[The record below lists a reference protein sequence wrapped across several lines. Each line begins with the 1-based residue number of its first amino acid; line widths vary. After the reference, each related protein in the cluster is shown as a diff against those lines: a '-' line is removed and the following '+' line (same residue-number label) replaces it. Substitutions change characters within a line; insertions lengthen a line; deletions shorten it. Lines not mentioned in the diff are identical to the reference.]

1 MRNKIG
7 NFAYGVFSLGKAQS
21 IQNDG
26 LQHCV
31 KLQEWKETWCV
42 PIWSLH
48 VRGMI
53 LLLQLLKV
61 TSL

>member
-31 KLQEWKETWCV
+31 KLQE
-42 PIWSLH
+42 
-48 VRGMI
+48 
-53 LLLQLLKV
+53 
-61 TSL
+61 